1 VPAEEQR
8 PPVTTRKK
16 RMKRDRFFGGFLSFM
31 LAGLPLLVLCGLITG
46 GLGGLLGA
54 YFRFAKDLPDIPDLR
69 RYRPKTVSTFYAED
83 GTVIGIFYK
92 EKRFPVPLDSIPPH
106 VVNAFLAAEDV
117 RFFSHAGVD
126 PLGIL
131 RAAYQNFKSG
141 RWEQG
146 GSTITQQLTRNFLL
160 SREKTLERKI
170 REAILAYRLEK
181 TLSKKELLGL
191 YLNEVYLGNGAY
203 GVESAARTYFGKNC
217 KDLTVAQAALLAGLV
232 RRPAENAP
240 TRNMKKALAKRAS
253 VLETML
259 KHNLIT
265 PVQFKLA
272 NAEQVVLRE
281 KLPNPYEQAPYF
293 TEAVRRYIVE
303 KYGENSLYHEGL
315 KVWTTCNLA
324 FQKRASADLLKGAR
338 AWEKRRRRP
347 PGLIRKLGK
356 REIGKFLAVPR
367 KKPYRQGELVQAVV
381 LRNNTPKPKR
391 RRRKKEAVREQECML
406 ALAGNLRFMVR
417 LQGKVRYRPG
427 DLLEFRVVSVDGT
440 KLNLEHQT
448 IPPIQ
453 GAVVCIE
460 NRTGYVRVL
469 VGGLDF
475 QRSRFN
481 RAYQALRQPG
491 SAFKP
496 IVYSAALEWSQYGPF
511 TTILD
516 EPIAVVVDPRESE
529 WIPMNSDMNFAGP
542 ITLTQALVYSR
553 NTATVKVLMDV
564 GIDKVIRMARNL
576 GVRSH
581 LGHNLSI
588 SLGASEVT
596 PLELTAA
603 YTVFPNMGMKVH
615 PVLVKKVVD
624 RFGNVLEDNVTEPV
638 RVDEQALTTPSAT
651 AWLEQQRSRPAPQP
665 DEWGRYP
672 REETFRSQ
680 EDRARF
686 TDAMRRP
693 PVTREEASLSPRIQ
707 ALLAVPA
714 GLTMRKILRRP
725 EPSRVL
731 SPQTSYLM
739 LSILRE
745 ICKSGT
751 AAKVSRLRRRDLA
764 GKTGTT
770 NDCTDSWFI
779 GFNSD
784 YTTGVWMGYDA
795 KVSLGRKE
803 YGSRAALPVWM
814 DFMKEMKEAPGYP
827 PPPGIVFYRD
837 DGNPPPAR
845 GRLQALLESN
855 PAITPDIPVKQVCPV
870 DMGIVS
876 VAGYASPY
884 GAAVPSG
891 PANGW
896 GAYGPRGYAASAYGG
911 YGYAGTPGMI
921 RVLSPSGETLGH
933 APYSVDEKGK
943 VMVFRDSFQPSYES
957 TAEPYS
963 APSGG
968 EFKEETRHPRSGT
981 YESIIPRAARFL
993 RNLQQSLPRGFGFE
1007 WSR

>member
-1 VPAEEQR
+1 
-8 PPVTTRKK
+8 VTTKNK
-16 RMKRDRFFGGFLSFM
+16 RMRQDRHLSSFLSFM
-31 LAGLPLLVLCGLITG
+31 VAGVPLLVVCGLIMG
-46 GLGGLLGA
+46 SLGGLLGV
-54 YFRFAKDLPDIPDLR
+54 YLRFAKDLPDIPDLR

-92 EKRFPVPLDSIPPH
+92 EKRFPVPLDSIPPY

-117 RFFSHAGVD
+117 RFFSHPGVD
-126 PLGIL
+126 PLGIV
-131 RAAYQNFKSG
+131 RAAYQNLKSG

-160 SREKTLERKI
+160 SREKTLTRKI

-217 KDLTVAQAALLAGLV
+217 KDLTVAEAALLAGLV

-240 TRNMKKALAKRAS
+240 TRNMKKALEKRAS

-259 KHNLIT
+259 KHNFISEA
-265 PVQFKLA
+265 QFKLA
-272 NAEQVVLRE
+272 NAEPVNLRE

-293 TEAVRRYIVE
+293 TEAVRQYIVD
-303 KYGENSLYHEGL
+303 KYGEESLYHEGL
-315 KVWTTCNLA
+315 KVWTTCDLS
-324 FQKRASADLLKGAR
+324 FQKRASESLLKGVK
-338 AWEKRRRRP
+338 AWEKRHHRP
-347 PGLIRKLGK
+347 SGLVK
-356 REIGKFLAVPR
+356 RLSRTELREFLATPR
-367 KKPYRQGELVQAVV
+367 KTPYKQGEFVKAVV
-381 LRNNTPKPKR
+381 LENHTPKPR
-391 RRRKKEAVREQECML
+391 RRNKKKEEPRSQECML
-406 ALAGNLRFMVR
+406 ALAGNFRFMVR
-417 LQGKVRYRPG
+417 LDGKLRYRPG
-427 DLLEFRVVSVDGT
+427 DLLQFRVASVDGA

-448 IPPIQ
+448 IPPVQ

-460 NRTGYVRVL
+460 NRTGYVRAL

-475 QRSRFN
+475 DRSRFN

-496 IVYSAALEWSQYGPF
+496 IVYSAALEWSQYSPF
-511 TTILD
+511 TTVVD
-516 EPIAVVVDPRESE
+516 EPIAVVIDPREPE

-542 ITLTQALVYSR
+542 ITLQQALVYSR

-564 GIDKVIRMARNL
+564 GIDSAIHMARNL
-576 GVRSH
+576 GIRSH

-624 RFGNVLEDNVTEPV
+624 RFGNVLEDNRTEPI
-638 RVDEQALTTPSAT
+638 RIDEQTLTTPTAM
-651 AWLEQQRSRPAPQP
+651 AWLQQQRSRPAPQP

-672 REETFRSQ
+672 GEETTWSP

-686 TDAMRRP
+686 VEEMRRP
-693 PVTREEASLSPRIQ
+693 PVKREDASLSPRIK
-707 ALLAVPA
+707 ALLALPA
-714 GLTMRKILRRP
+714 GFSARKTLRRP

-739 LSILRE
+739 LSILRQ
-745 ICKSGT
+745 ICRSGT
-751 AAKVSRLRRRDLA
+751 AAKVSSMHRRDLA

-770 NDCTDSWFI
+770 NNCTDSWFI

-814 DFMKEMKEAPGYP
+814 DFMKDMREGHWYP
-827 PPPGIVFYRD
+827 PPPGIVFYGN
-837 DGNPPPAR
+837 DGNSVPAR
-845 GRLQALLESN
+845 DRLEALLESN
-855 PAITPDIPVKQVCPV
+855 PAVNPDIPTKQVCPV
-870 DMGIVS
+870 DMGIAS
-876 VAGYASPY
+876 VAGYSSPY
-884 GAAVPSG
+884 GASVPFNPMG
-891 PANGW
+891 GW
-896 GAYGPRGYAASAYGG
+896 GAYGPQAYGAPMYGG
-911 YGYAGTPGMI
+911 YGYAGMPGTI
-921 RVLSPSGETLGH
+921 RVLSPTGETLGH

-943 VMVFRDSFQPSYES
+943 VMVFRDSFQPSFGSIPEQD
-957 TAEPYS
+957 AAPS
-963 APSGG
+963 APRR
-968 EFKEETRHPRSGT
+968 EPREQAYQPPSRPH
-981 YESIIPRAARFL
+981 ESIIPRAARFL
-993 RNLQQSLPRGFGFE
+993 RNLQQFLPRGFGFE
-1007 WSR
+1007 WVR